1 MHTEQAEPTSMRV
14 LIVEDDPMTAEAH
27 ADYVHRVPG
36 FIVVGRCESGHE
48 VLPKLEECAAADQP
62 VDIVLLD
69 MNLRDSHGLD
79 VARRITQHGHD
90 VGIIAVTAVRQLQV
104 VKSALASGISQYLIK
119 PFTFAVFREKLENQR
134 EFRLDLA
141 GSGDLATQDSVDRAM
156 SALRATP
163 RTRLPKGLLEE
174 TLETVSSAMR
184 QAETA
189 LSAAE
194 MGERLDLSRV
204 TVRRYLEHLAETR
217 QVVKQPRHGTPG
229 RPEYEYRWR

>member
-1 MHTEQAEPTSMRV
+1 MHTEQTDPTTMRV

-36 FIVVGRCESGHE
+36 FAVAGRCENGHE
-48 VLPKLEECAAADQP
+48 VIRRLEECATAGTP

-79 VARRITQHGHD
+79 VARRITQYGHD

-163 RTRLPKGLLEE
+163 RTHLPKGLLEE
-174 TLETVSSAMR
+174 TFETVSSAMR

-189 LSAAE
+189 LSATE
-194 MGERLDLSRV
+194 VGERLDLSRV

-229 RPEYEYRWR
+229 RPEYEYRWV